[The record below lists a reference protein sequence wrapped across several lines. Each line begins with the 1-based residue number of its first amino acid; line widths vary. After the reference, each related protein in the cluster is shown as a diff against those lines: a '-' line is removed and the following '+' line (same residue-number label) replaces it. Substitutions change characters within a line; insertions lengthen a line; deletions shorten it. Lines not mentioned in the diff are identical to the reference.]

1 LLAVKLTVAQMLIKI
16 DQATIEQLK
25 DVAFLFNQYRIFYRQ
40 PSDLDS
46 AQKFIRERL
55 QQQDAVILL
64 AMENEQPVGYT
75 QLFPSW
81 SSVSMERIWILN
93 DLFVLQNKR
102 NQGIAKALMKKAE
115 DHAKS
120 TQAVRMILA
129 TEVTNKIGQNLYE
142 SMGYRQFDDFY
153 HYVLKM

>member
-1 LLAVKLTVAQMLIKI
+1 MLMKI
-16 DQATIEQLK
+16 AQATIEQLN

-40 PSDLDS
+40 PADLDS

-64 AMENEQPVGYT
+64 AMENDHPVGYT

-81 SSVSMERIWILN
+81 SSVSMQRVWILN
-93 DLFVLQNKR
+93 DLFVLAEKR
-102 NQGIAKALMKKAE
+102 NQGIAKALMNKAK

-120 TQAVRMILA
+120 TNAVRLILA
-129 TEVTNKIGQNLYE
+129 TEATNTIGQHLYE

-153 HYVLKM
+153 HYVLKI